1 MNSKANPIL
10 IEMSQELPDSIQTF
24 KNIQEPKSYAEIVGQ
39 ARKEILCLRNM
50 ERSMEDGQSGKSFL
64 QENGYQYLLEN
75 SDEEE
80 QQQEER
86 MRLLGTLQLIVELS
100 QELAED

>member
-10 IEMSQELPDSIQTF
+10 IEMSQELPDSIKTF
-24 KNIQEPKSYAEIVGQ
+24 KYIQEPKSYEEIVGQ

-50 ERSMEDGQSGKSFL
+50 ERSMEDGQSAKSFL
-64 QENGYQYLLEN
+64 KQNGYQFLLEN

-80 QQQEER
+80 EQEER
-86 MRLLGTLQLIVELS
+86 LRLLGTLQLIVELS
-100 QELAED
+100 EELAED

>member
-10 IEMSQELPDSIQTF
+10 IEMSEELPDSIQTF
-24 KNIQEPKSYAEIVGQ
+24 KNIQEPKSYEEIVVQ

-50 ERSMEDGQSGKSFL
+50 ERLIEDGQSGKSFL

-80 QQQEER
+80 QQEER

-100 QELAED
+100 EDLAED

>member
-24 KNIQEPKSYAEIVGQ
+24 KYIQEPKSYEEIVVQ
-39 ARKEILCLRNM
+39 TRKEIFCLRNL
-50 ERSMEDGQSGKSFL
+50 ERNMEDGQSAKSFL
-64 QENGYQYLLEN
+64 QKNGYQFLLEN
-75 SDEEE
+75 SDKEDEM
-80 QQQEER
+80 EER

-100 QELAED
+100 EELAED

>member
-24 KNIQEPKSYAEIVGQ
+24 KYIQEPKSYEEIVSQ
-39 ARKEILCLRNM
+39 ARKEIFCLRDL
-50 ERSMEDGQSGKSFL
+50 ERNMEDGQSAKSFL
-64 QENGYQYLLEN
+64 QQNGYQFLLEN

-80 QQQEER
+80 EQEER
-86 MRLLGTLQLIVELS
+86 MRLLGTLQLIAELS
-100 QELAED
+100 EDLAED

>member
-24 KNIQEPKSYAEIVGQ
+24 KYIQEPKSYAEIVGQ

-50 ERSMEDGQSGKSFL
+50 ERSMEDGQSAKSFL
-64 QENGYQYLLEN
+64 KQNGYQFLLEN

-80 QQQEER
+80 EQEER
-86 MRLLGTLQLIVELS
+86 LRLLGTLQLIVELS
-100 QELAED
+100 EELAED